1 MRRASFLPVILLAA
15 VAPCRAF
22 AQTCEEEVG
31 PDLAAV
37 YVEQCLEVSPAT
49 RPPCNVE
56 NSCELIQDELARGCA
71 LLASDSPEL
80 VPDYCAEYIQS
91 E

>member
-1 MRRASFLPVILLAA
+1 MRRAAFLRVLVLAA
-15 VAPCRAF
+15 LAPRGAF
-22 AQTCEEEVG
+22 AQTCEEEAG
-31 PDLAAV
+31 PDLAAI

-49 RPPCNVE
+49 HPPCNVE

>member
-1 MRRASFLPVILLAA
+1 MRRGAFFPVFLLAA
-15 VAPCRAF
+15 MAAPGAF
-22 AQTCEEEVG
+22 GQTCEEEVG

-37 YVEQCLEVSPAT
+37 YAEQCLDVSPAT
-49 RPPCNVE
+49 HPPCNVE

-80 VPDYCAEYIQS
+80 VPDYCAEYIES

>member
-1 MRRASFLPVILLAA
+1 MRRAAFLPILVLAA
-15 VAPCRAF
+15 LAPRVAF
-22 AQTCEEEVG
+22 AQTCEEDVG
-31 PDLAAV
+31 LDLAAA

-49 RPPCNVE
+49 HPPCNVE

-80 VPDYCAEYIQS
+80 VPDYCAEYLES

>member
-1 MRRASFLPVILLAA
+1 MRRASFLPVLVFAALA
-15 VAPCRAF
+15 PPGAF

-31 PDLAAV
+31 PDLAAI

-49 RPPCNVE
+49 HPPCNVE

-71 LLASDSPEL
+71 LLTSDSPEL
-80 VPDYCAEYIQS
+80 VPDYCAEYLGS

>member
-1 MRRASFLPVILLAA
+1 MRRAAFLPVLVFAALA
-15 VAPCRAF
+15 PPGAF

-31 PDLAAV
+31 PDLAAI

-49 RPPCNVE
+49 HPPCNVE

-80 VPDYCAEYIQS
+80 VPDYCAEFLES